1 MFSRRMV
8 QALLIKPPG
17 LAVREIAMSKKAEG
31 NDKLAAKQE
40 AFDSLKQGKPRSV
53 IIDFM
58 VFVGGVGSLIY
69 VFNTIT
75 PN

>member
-1 MFSRRMV
+1 
-8 QALLIKPPG
+8 
-17 LAVREIAMSKKAEG
+17 MSKKAAG
-31 NDKLAAKQE
+31 NDKLDAKQE
-40 AFDSLKQGKPRSV
+40 AFDALKQPKPRSV

-69 VFNTIT
+69 VFNTIA